1 MEQKVA
7 KETFEE
13 LGTSIQQR
21 CHAQR
26 LVDVMASVCSDFSP
40 WVLPYWES
48 TLFSRDILLREQTCL
63 FKISSARIMYTQYRY
78 LL

>member
-7 KETFEE
+7 KETFKE

-21 CHAQR
+21 CHVQR
-26 LVDVMASVCSDFSP
+26 LVLDVMASVCSDLSP

-63 FKISSARIMYTQYRY
+63 FKISSARIIMYT
-78 LL
+78 